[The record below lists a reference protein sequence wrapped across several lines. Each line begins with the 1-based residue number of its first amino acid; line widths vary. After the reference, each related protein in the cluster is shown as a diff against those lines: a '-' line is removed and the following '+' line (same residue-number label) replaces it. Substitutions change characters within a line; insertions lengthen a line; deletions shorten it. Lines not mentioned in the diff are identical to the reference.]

1 MILLT
6 ELNKQL
12 SSLDVE
18 DLNITKDY
26 INMIYFAVITKYPVL
41 TYREVL

>member
-12 SSLDVE
+12 SSLSIE

-26 INMIYFAVITKYPVL
+26 IKDLIEVVL
-41 TYREVL
+41 DPECRKT